1 MSVSAS
7 HDDGMDHR
15 GPDDVV
21 NVTPTTDQE
30 TRIFEAFER
39 RADGFH
45 ERRYRFT

>member
-7 HDDGMDHR
+7 HDDGVDHR
-15 GPDDVV
+15 GSDDVV
-21 NVTPTTDQE
+21 HVTPTADQE

-39 RADGFH
+39 SADGIH